1 MHSQSMYSIFV
12 VAVNLHVSPKYDG
25 FQQKMS
31 VQESQ
36 FSSLDDFDDITIR
49 VFDALGEELL
59 DLVAANIEIFNTA
72 ELQNFNNQHSDECTT
87 PDARVTS
94 YAF

>member
-1 MHSQSMYSIFV
+1 MYSIFV

-49 VFDALGEELL
+49 VFDASKKAKLSLVQFVQLCNCRFYCSIPTFFARMRLLSLGRP
-59 DLVAANIEIFNTA
+59 IP
-72 ELQNFNNQHSDECTT
+72 HS
-87 PDARVTS
+87 
-94 YAF
+94 